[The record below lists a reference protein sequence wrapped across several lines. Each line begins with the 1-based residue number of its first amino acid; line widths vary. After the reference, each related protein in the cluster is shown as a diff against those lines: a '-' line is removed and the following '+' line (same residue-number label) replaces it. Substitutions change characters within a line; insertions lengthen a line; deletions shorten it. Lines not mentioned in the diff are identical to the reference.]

1 MTDIIRVQPARDRLR
16 DFARW
21 ATGFPCKLRTA
32 GLHTFAVPPAAFTEA
47 PEELLIGALVDGH
60 RYRSPAED
68 EAKGRLAPGALV
80 VVGETG
86 PETVVPLRE
95 ALPGDELPPV
105 PDDAYPA
112 DATPL
117 PAPGTTDGDTA
128 EAFSCPQCARTF
140 ETERGRDTHS
150 RQAHR
155 ED

>member
-1 MTDIIRVQPARDRLR
+1 MIRVQPARDRLR

-21 ATGFPCKLRTA
+21 ATGFECKLRTA
-32 GLHTFAVPPAAFTEA
+32 GLHTFAVPPAAFADA

-68 EAKGRLAPGALV
+68 EAKGRPAPGALI

-95 ALPGDELPPV
+95 AVPGDELPPV

-112 DATPL
+112 DAVEVPPADGL
-117 PAPGTTDGDTA
+117 PNDETTAD
-128 EAFSCPQCARTF
+128 AFACAHCPRTF
-140 ETERGRDTHS
+140 DTERGRDTHS